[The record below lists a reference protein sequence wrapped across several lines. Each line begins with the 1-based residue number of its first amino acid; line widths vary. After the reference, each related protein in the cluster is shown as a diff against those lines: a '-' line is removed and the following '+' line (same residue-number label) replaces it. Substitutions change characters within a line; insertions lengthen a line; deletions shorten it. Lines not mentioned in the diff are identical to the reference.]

1 MPRKAIAL
9 EKEYPV
15 GEGQVRIT
23 VMVGDRQFGSSM
35 VFLDDELLANGDID
49 ELLIGMGAELTG
61 RTATVYT
68 VVTDIRDKK
77 NDMSVSWIIK
87 GGRKALNIEK
97 SGSATKGF
105 GSQMFRAEFRFTGR
119 E

>member
-9 EKEYPV
+9 EKDYPV
-15 GEGQVRIT
+15 SREQVRLT

-35 VFLDDELLANGDID
+35 VFLDDELVANGDID
-49 ELLIGMGAELTG
+49 ELALGKGADLAG

-77 NDMSVSWIIK
+77 NDMSVSWIIT
-87 GGRKALNIEK
+87 GGRKTLSIEK
-97 SGSATKGF
+97 SGSAPKGF
-105 GSQMFRAEFRFTGR
+105 GSQMFRAEFRFTGG